1 MCSAPGKEVNMRI
14 TDSTVSMSSAHK
26 SMQLAQARTVR
37 NRRAGDPGEQSLG
50 FYQNFLS
57 QPLKQ
62 INTGTLRPAS
72 ADAIRSIRIQLLHR
86 IFDYLRGMHSYD
98 SSGVYD
104 VSSNDTISD
113 GSDTVSGVSPGS
125 IWVKTASNSFIYHEE
140 EATSFVSSGTVKCAD
155 GREID
160 FGVELSMSRSF
171 TQMYEEF
178 TIEDYFV
185 TDPLVI
191 NIDSDITAVSDFKF
205 LFDLDCD
212 GKKENISFAGAG
224 SGFLALDMNDDG
236 IINDGSELFGTKSGN
251 GFADLAEYDSDH
263 DGWIDED
270 DDIFSRLKVWTKDEY
285 GNDKLLNLKEA
296 DVGAIFLGSAR
307 TQFSLN
313 NVYNR
318 TDAYIR
324 STGVFLRESGAVGT
338 LAQLDMTS

>member
-1 MCSAPGKEVNMRI
+1 MRI

-37 NRRAGDPGEQSLG
+37 NRRAGDPGDQSLG

-57 QPLKQ
+57 QPLRQ
-62 INTGTLRPAS
+62 LNTGNIRMNN
-72 ADAIRSIRIQLLHR
+72 ADAIRSIRLQLLHR
-86 IFDYLRGMHSYD
+86 IFDYLRGMHSCD
-98 SSGVYD
+98 TSDIHDMSSGE
-104 VSSNDTISD
+104 SSEGFS
-113 GSDTVSGVSPGS
+113 GRSAGVSPGS
-125 IWVKTASNSFIYHEE
+125 IWVRTASNSFIYHEE

-191 NIDSDITAVSDFKF
+191 NIDSDITSVSDFKF
-205 LFDLDCD
+205 LFDLDGD
-212 GKKENISFAGAG
+212 GEKENISFAGAG
-224 SGFLALDMNDDG
+224 SGFLALDQNGDG
-236 IINDGSELFGTKSGN
+236 IINDGRELFGTRSGN
-251 GFADLAEYDSDH
+251 GFADLAEHDSDK

-270 DDIFSRLKVWTKDEY
+270 DDIFSKLRIWTKDEY
-285 GNDKLLNLKEA
+285 GNDKLLSLKDA
-296 DVGAIFLGSAR
+296 DVGAIFLGNVN

-313 NVYNR
+313 DMYNR

-338 LAQLDMTS
+338 LAQVDLTS